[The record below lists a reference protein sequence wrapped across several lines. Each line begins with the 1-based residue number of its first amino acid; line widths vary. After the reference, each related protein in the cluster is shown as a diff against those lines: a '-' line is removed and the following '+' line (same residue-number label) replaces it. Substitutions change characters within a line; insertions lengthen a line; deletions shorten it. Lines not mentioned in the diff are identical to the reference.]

1 MALAPDPHTSRRRDG
16 AYTGRSPWAA
26 MASSPLSPS
35 TITERASCSVAPTK
49 AIRADPSLSAIERT
63 HSAPARVFPKPPPAI
78 ISPPRQPTYGAL
90 WVVHPPKHKLPF
102 NPQHSYR
109 TNHNQLTNH

>member
-1 MALAPDPHTSRRRDG
+1 
-16 AYTGRSPWAA
+16 

-63 HSAPARVFPKPPPAI
+63 HSAPARVFPKPRPAI
-78 ISPPRQPTYGAL
+78 ISHTRSEEHTSELQSLMRNSYAVFCLKKKNKTITTY
-90 WVVHPPKHKLPF
+90 KHKLHT
-102 NPQHSYR
+102 QKLQIIKYQVCLR
-109 TNHNQLTNH
+109 